1 MQISSIVDIINGE
14 LQNSPFIS
22 FITDI
27 KIDPKKVKQGDLFLV
42 QNQDDIPLAIQN
54 GAFAIL
60 HQIQSIQIIDPEIAW
75 IYVQDIDY
83 ALICLMRYIL
93 THHDLSIYH
102 CDLVS
107 QYLIQLYHNDF
118 AHNVVILEENM
129 FENIIALNSIQEHC
143 FIFSSNKTLLEQI
156 YPDFESFNTHTYQL
170 SNHIVHSA
178 FETSFSH
185 KQHYF
190 DRLKI
195 ASIYIYQFLDIYY
208 FLDGGIDMSKLKNLS
223 FFKPIFIN
231 KSMQMVEFG
240 KSDKFLIANENP
252 HYYDVQIA
260 FLKQIY
266 SYAKIEIFD
275 LEEVDVSQ
283 LRQILKQSKFNIGYI
298 KGKNYEQIAQ
308 LLSTPLEST
317 SLFE

>member
-1 MQISSIVDIINGE
+1 MQISSIVDIVNGE

-22 FITDI
+22 FVTDI

-42 QNQDDIPLAIQN
+42 QDRNDIPIAIGN

-60 HQIQSIQIIDPEIAW
+60 HNIQEIDIIDKEIAW
-75 IYVQDIDY
+75 IYTQNIEY

-93 THHDLSIYH
+93 THHDLDIFY
-102 CDLVS
+102 CDLIS
-107 QYLIQLYHNDF
+107 KHLIQLYQGDF
-118 AHNVVILEENM
+118 AHSVVILNDNM

-143 FIFSSNKTLLEQI
+143 FIFSSNENLLKQI
-156 YPDFESFNTHTYQL
+156 YPDFQTFNSSSYNI
-170 SNHIVHSA
+170 SNHITHSA

-185 KQHYF
+185 EEHYF

-195 ASIYIYQFLDIYY
+195 ASIYLNQFLDLYY

-223 FFKPIFIN
+223 IFKPIFIN
-231 KSMQMVEFG
+231 KSLQVVEFG
-240 KSDKFLIANENP
+240 KSDKFLIANDEFN
-252 HYYDVQIA
+252 YYSLQIE
-260 FLKQIY
+260 FLKKIY

-275 LEEVDVSQ
+275 MTIIDVSQ
-283 LRQILKQSKFNIGYI
+283 LRQILKEQSFNIGYI
-298 KGKNYEQIAQ
+298 KGINHEQTVQ
-308 LLSTPLEST
+308 LLSAPLEST